1 MECVNSYNEVTLYF
15 ASLSNQPSLD
25 ELRAAVSTLERL
37 TVILYDRTLN
47 SVTTNACT
55 RDLFCKGRLID
66 KKPRISA
73 ALKKHALHSA

>member
-1 MECVNSYNEVTLYF
+1 MNSYYEVTLYF

-25 ELRAAVSTLERL
+25 EVRAAVSTLERL
-37 TVILYDRTLN
+37 TVILYDRALN
-47 SVTTNACT
+47 SVATNACT
-55 RDLFCKGRLID
+55 RDLFCKGRFTD